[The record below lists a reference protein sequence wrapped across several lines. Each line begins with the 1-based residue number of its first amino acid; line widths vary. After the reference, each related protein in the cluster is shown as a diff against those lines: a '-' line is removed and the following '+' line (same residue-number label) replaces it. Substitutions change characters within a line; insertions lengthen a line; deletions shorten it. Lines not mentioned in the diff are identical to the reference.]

1 MAGHLFERSE
11 NENLILKIQIRR
23 RRRHTK
29 CAGSDFDDDLDASF
43 DECRLSSEKNCY
55 NKKIKSKT
63 VPGSR
68 KKPSPPGSDNEDD
81 GSEVSCKEDFF
92 SFCDVSW
99 TISAKIFSTI
109 NRGKVSSEK
118 GRA

>member
-1 MAGHLFERSE
+1 M
-11 NENLILKIQIRR
+11 LKIQIRR

-55 NKKIKSKT
+55 SKKIKSKT

-81 GSEVSCKEDFF
+81 GCEVSCKEDFLLK
-92 SFCDVSW
+92 FCDVIW
-99 TISAKIFSTI
+99 K
-109 NRGKVSSEK
+109 EK
-118 GRA
+118 KLGENLFLD